1 MPIGCAAPALYHIV
15 ICKSICNRTIWYGRC
30 TKGAFNTLITISF
43 YRTAADLKAVA
54 KRPAAGGESCKAGF
68 FVPVIQQKSP
78 FRYNIVVQAI
88 LLRKVEKYIYGE
100 SNGLWYELQGDYLT

>member
-1 MPIGCAAPALYHIV
+1 M
-15 ICKSICNRTIWYGRC
+15 KS
-30 TKGAFNTLITISF
+30 
-43 YRTAADLKAVA
+43 VA
-54 KRPAAGGESCKAGF
+54 KRPAAGGESCKTGF
-68 FVPVIQQKSP
+68 FVLVIQQKSP